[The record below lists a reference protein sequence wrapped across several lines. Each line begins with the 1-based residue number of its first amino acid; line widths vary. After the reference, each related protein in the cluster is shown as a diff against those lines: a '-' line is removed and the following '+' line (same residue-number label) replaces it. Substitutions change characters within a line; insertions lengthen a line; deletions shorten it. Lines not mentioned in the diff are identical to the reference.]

1 VSHSYPTNERLDA
14 EGTLVAYVRRALI
27 SASYVTSIRA
37 IEVTD
42 LPIEVLKV
50 DHVAMATWDARGPA
64 HLLTGI
70 LGASFVDGGDEQH
83 AGFRWLQFQLPGGK
97 IEVLEPLHRD
107 GFLYKF
113 LTKRGE
119 GLHHVTL
126 YVADLNASLPVLE
139 NAGYKAVDVNLAHNE
154 WKEAFLHP
162 RDTPG
167 VLIQLAQVR
176 DVNAPYAPPKDLQ
189 GFLDDH
195 VDLKP

>member
-1 VSHSYPTNERLDA
+1 M
-14 EGTLVAYVRRALI
+14 
-27 SASYVTSIRA
+27 
-37 IEVTD
+37 TD
-42 LPIEVLKV
+42 GLPIDVLKV

-64 HLLTGI
+64 RMLTDI
-70 LGASFVDGGDEQH
+70 LGAAFVDGADEDD

-113 LTKRGE
+113 LTRRGE

-126 YVADLNASLPVLE
+126 YVADLAGAIPVLAG
-139 NAGYKAVDVNLAHNE
+139 AGYTPVDVNLAHAQ

-162 RDTPG
+162 RDTSG
-167 VLIQLAQVR
+167 VLIQLAQVP
-176 DVNAPYAPPKDLQ
+176 DPDAPYTPPRELTA
-189 GFLDDH
+189 FLADH

>member
-1 VSHSYPTNERLDA
+1 MSGKRYP
-14 EGTLVAYVRRALI
+14 RRHMNHG
-27 SASYVTSIRA
+27 
-37 IEVTD
+37 

-64 HLLTGI
+64 RLLTEI
-70 LGASFVDGGDEQH
+70 LGATFIDGGDEEH
-83 AGFRWLQFQLPGGK
+83 TGFRWLQFQLPGGK
-97 IEVLEPLHRD
+97 IEVLEPLHRE

-113 LTKRGE
+113 LTRRGE

-126 YVADLNASLPVLE
+126 YVADLKGSLPVLGA
-139 NAGYKAVDVNLAHNE
+139 AGYKAVDVNLDHAE

-167 VLIQLAQVR
+167 VLIQLAQVP
-176 DVNAPYAPPKDLQ
+176 DPNGPYAPPKELDE
-189 GFLDDH
+189 FLAAH

>member
-1 VSHSYPTNERLDA
+1 MPD
-14 EGTLVAYVRRALI
+14 G
-27 SASYVTSIRA
+27 
-37 IEVTD
+37 

-64 HLLTGI
+64 RLLTEI
-70 LGASFVDGGDEQH
+70 LGAVFVDGGDEPNT
-83 AGFRWLQFQLPGGK
+83 GFRWLQFQLPGGK

-126 YVADLNASLPVLE
+126 YVADLAAALPVLDA
-139 NAGYKAVDVNLAHNE
+139 AGYTAVDVNLGHAE

-167 VLIQLAQVR
+167 VLIQLAQVP
-176 DVNAPYAPPKDLQ
+176 DVNAPYAPPKDLEA
-189 GFLDDH
+189 FLADH